1 MERLLRGVIA
11 DMDCIARPD
20 APVDSADSRFA
31 SLLGPVGSFPGHDRL
46 GGGQPLQFLIAPA
59 LTAGPANS
67 VRLCRCTAT
76 LAPPYLACAAV
87 RLCLLDFDFKRPS
100 ILVDEKFEKPPHTSL
115 CRRRLRCG
123 ASSSACMPASES
135 PETKAD
141 IRRGAFVEIVFR
153 RASRIRSCQLLR
165 VQPFCVPSA

>member
-1 MERLLRGVIA
+1 MERFLRGVIA

-20 APVDSADSRFA
+20 APVDGADSRFA

-46 GGGQPLQFLIAPA
+46 GGQPLQFLIAPA

-100 ILVDEKFEKPPHTSL
+100 ILVDEKFERPPPHQPLPSKIEMWSVFI
-115 CRRRLRCG
+115 G
-123 ASSSACMPASES
+123 VYAS
-135 PETKAD
+135 K
-141 IRRGAFVEIVFR
+141 
-153 RASRIRSCQLLR
+153 R
-165 VQPFCVPSA
+165 VTGD

>member
-46 GGGQPLQFLIAPA
+46 GGAASSIFNRTSADSRPSKQCPA
-59 LTAGPANS
+59 LG
-67 VRLCRCTAT
+67 RCTAT